1 MWYKGS
7 PNFLNI
13 KMISITFHIAFIID
27 KMMELVKLGIKV
39 GLAWRPKDIRFQILP
54 KIRCVKCV
62 MISLNN
68 QPYLTG

>member
-39 GLAWRPKDIRFQILP
+39 GLA
-54 KIRCVKCV
+54 
-62 MISLNN
+62 
-68 QPYLTG
+68 